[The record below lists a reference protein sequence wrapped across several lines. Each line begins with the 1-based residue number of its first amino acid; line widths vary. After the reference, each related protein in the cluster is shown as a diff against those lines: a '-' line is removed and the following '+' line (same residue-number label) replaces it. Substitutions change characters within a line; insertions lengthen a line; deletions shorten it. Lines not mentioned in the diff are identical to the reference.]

1 MTKETLFALLSDLDN
16 TLIVEAEE
24 PVPQKTKLLTPA
36 RLRVF
41 TTAAACVCI
50 LALGGGFL
58 LRMAHGN
65 APVLLGQTPPVLPA
79 ESAYGTSDPYTDIQS
94 AEAAENENDGE
105 ASAYLFRE
113 TGGTDTAEVIMMSP
127 AEEDAVPTAPEAP
140 APEMIL
146 KEKSIAAAPKED
158 AVPSADLAEAVCA
171 EEDEVVEEACE
182 EPAEI
187 FEGPVAEEAA
197 AVPETAD
204 TAANGGKPD
213 LPFPVSVLYEGTLY
227 SRGTVFT
234 DFAVTDALTGT
245 ISAFDYDGAEPRPL
259 ENVYAI
265 DGIDPTFACAVLVPE
280 GVYVT
285 YFRSDYV
292 PETWG
297 QFMKDFSLETVLAV
311 SGTAHE
317 SRTEDGVFV
326 SVEYSG
332 VPSDAVWDILRTC
345 GDAPCTAED
354 VGGGLR
360 ISVDLPLFGFHN
372 RMLCVQED
380 GYLTVNLFGGAKRFH
395 VGTEVTDRL
404 RALIEN
410 TCEKAEQRIQ
420 PNGDEEP
427 IEDAVLPDEFFRA
440 DITNGEEEPFVGTY
454 PAFPSAGEGEPE
466 PYPVEE

>member
-24 PVPQKTKLLTPA
+24 PVPQKAKLLTPA

-58 LRMAHGN
+58 FRTARGN

-79 ESAYGTSDPYTDIQS
+79 EDVYGTSNPYTDIQT

-105 ASAYLFRE
+105 SSALLYRE
-113 TGGTDTAEVIMMSP
+113 ADGGDSAEVIMMSP

-140 APEMIL
+140 APEMAL

-158 AVPSADLAEAVCA
+158 AVPAADLAEAVCA
-171 EEDEVVEEACE
+171 EEDEDIEEPCE

-187 FEGPVAEEAA
+187 IEEACAEEAE

-227 SRGTVFT
+227 SRGTVIS
-234 DFAVTDALTGT
+234 AYPVTDALTGT
-245 ISAFDYDGAEPRPL
+245 ASAFGHEGAEPRPL
-259 ENVYAI
+259 ENVYALY
-265 DGIDPTFACAVLVPE
+265 GIDPAFACAVLVPE

-297 QFMKDFSLETVLAV
+297 QLVKDFSLETTLAV

-317 SRTEDGVFV
+317 SRTENGVFV

-332 VPSDAVWDILRTC
+332 VPSDAVWEILRTC

-380 GYLTVNLFGGAKRFH
+380 GYLTVNLFGGAKRFR

-410 TCEKAEQRIQ
+410 TCEKTEQRIQ
-420 PNGDEEP
+420 PDDDEEP
-427 IEDAVLPDEFFRA
+427 IEDAALPDEFFRA
-440 DITNGEEEPFVGTY
+440 DITNGEEEPFAGTY
-454 PAFPSAGEGEPE
+454 PAFPPAGEGEPE